1 MYYKVITF
9 AFNDSLFQ
17 SDILI
22 AELSELGFDG
32 FEETA
37 EAVKGYIPSN
47 LFDEQSILTLG
58 EKYTDQFQFTYKIE
72 ELEEKNWNKEWE
84 DNFQSIEI
92 GDDCIIR
99 ASFHKAN
106 RSYLYEIV
114 IDPKMSFGTGH
125 HATTQLMV
133 ESLLEQDILE
143 KTVLDMGCGTGILA
157 ILAGKLDAEKVIAYD
172 NDEKVYENALENVRQ
187 NNVEDNVY
195 LVKDNSEIFGKN
207 KYDFILANIN
217 RNVLLSLIESFSLS
231 LKNDGRLLISGFYTS
246 DIEDLSKAAASHN
259 LNVLSTDEKED
270 WAIMALSKG

>member
-37 EAVKGYIPSN
+37 EAVMGYIPSN

-172 NDEKVYENALENVRQ
+172 NDEKVYENAVENVRQ

-195 LVKDNSEIFGKN
+195 LVKGNSEIFGKN

-217 RNVLLSLIESFSLS
+217 RNVLLSLL
-231 LKNDGRLLISGFYTS
+231 
-246 DIEDLSKAAASHN
+246 
-259 LNVLSTDEKED
+259 
-270 WAIMALSKG
+270 